1 MISINEGD
9 QIRPKSVL
17 ELAAVRPHRLPGS
30 TFFPIPVHRVI
41 GAPYRVKINA
51 RPRPTGDDH
60 RSLVYFLG
68 LN

>member
-1 MISINEGD
+1 MISINDGD

-30 TFFPIPVHRVI
+30 TFFPIPACGVI

-60 RSLVYFLG
+60 RSPVCFWG
-68 LN
+68 VN